1 MEARW
6 VTLEYASRTQ
16 QVKDYM
22 ESLLAKIVERKRKDL
37 AQVKA
42 NLPLRELM
50 AGIRDV
56 EPPRDFF
63 KAVSSIE
70 SRHINLIAE
79 IKKKSPVKGVLIEDL
94 KVDDLAK
101 RYEDAGASAISVI
114 TEENYFS
121 GNPEYIGVVKKAAHI
136 PVLRKDFL
144 IDEYHIYEARYLGAD
159 ALLLIAAILEQSA
172 LSDFISLSAELGM
185 PVLVEVHNEREIE
198 KALKAKAE
206 IVGINNRDL
215 TTFNVD
221 INTTFRVIK
230 EVPQGKV
237 IVSESGINNSDDV
250 KMLRDAGV
258 HAILVGESIVTAK
271 DVGKKIQELI
281 GE

>member
-1 MEARW
+1 MEG
-6 VTLEYASRTQ
+6 
-16 QVKDYM
+16 
-22 ESLLAKIVERKRKDL
+22 LLAKIIERKREEL
-37 AQVKA
+37 AEVRA
-42 NLPLRELM
+42 NLPLRELR

-101 RYEDAGASAISVI
+101 RYEGAGASAISVI
-114 TEENYFS
+114 TEKNFFS
-121 GNPEYIGVVKKAAHI
+121 GNPEYIGTVKKAAKI

-159 ALLLIAAILEQSA
+159 ALLLIAAILEQST
-172 LSDFISLSAELGM
+172 LSDFISLSSELGM
-185 PVLVEVHNEREIE
+185 PALVEVHNERELE

-271 DVGKKIQELI
+271 DVGKKIKELI